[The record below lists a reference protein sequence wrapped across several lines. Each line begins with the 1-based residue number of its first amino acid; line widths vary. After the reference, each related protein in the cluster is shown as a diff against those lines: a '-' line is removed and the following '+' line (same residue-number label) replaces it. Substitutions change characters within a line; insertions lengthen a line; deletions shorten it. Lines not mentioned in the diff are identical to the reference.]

1 LRRTAIGFTRSRPST
16 GKLEMPH
23 VTYISAEGTAR
34 TVCGDAGQSVME
46 VARRNGIEGIVGE
59 CGGSCACA
67 TCHVYID
74 EQWRE
79 AAGPPSPDEAEMLG
93 FVFDRRPESRLSC
106 QVRLNPT
113 LDGLIVRTPDRQS

>member
-1 LRRTAIGFTRSRPST
+1 
-16 GKLEMPH
+16 MPH

-34 TVCGDAGQSVME
+34 TVRGDAGQSVME

-74 EQWRE
+74 EKWRE

-106 QVRLNPT
+106 QVRLNPA
-113 LDGLIVRTPDRQS
+113 LDGLIVRTPDRQN